1 MNKEDS
7 KELQKFTKAI
17 TKAITKAYNRNPK
30 KWNEISERLKKDNEK
45 KYPAFIAKLKKCIK
59 ENGGNKHE

>member
-1 MNKEDS
+1 MNKEGS

-17 TKAITKAYNRNPK
+17 TKAYNSNPK

-45 KYPAFIAKLKKCIK
+45 KYPTFIAKLKKRIK